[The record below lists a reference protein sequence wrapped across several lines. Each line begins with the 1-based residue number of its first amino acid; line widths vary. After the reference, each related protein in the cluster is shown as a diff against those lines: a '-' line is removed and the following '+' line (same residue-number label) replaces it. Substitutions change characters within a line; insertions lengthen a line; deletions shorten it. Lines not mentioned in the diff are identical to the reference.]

1 MQKANNAIEE
11 LFITGASLID
21 NLDIYRSV
29 EGNQLKYTNDLMR
42 RSAALDSTC
51 KSIKNMQNEFSK
63 VKKESD
69 TMMNALR
76 AVQSKLKS

>member
-1 MQKANNAIEE
+1 MQKANTAIEE
-11 LFITGASLID
+11 LFTTGASLID

-42 RSAALDSTC
+42 RSAELDSTC
-51 KSIKNMQNEFSK
+51 KSIKNMQNEISK